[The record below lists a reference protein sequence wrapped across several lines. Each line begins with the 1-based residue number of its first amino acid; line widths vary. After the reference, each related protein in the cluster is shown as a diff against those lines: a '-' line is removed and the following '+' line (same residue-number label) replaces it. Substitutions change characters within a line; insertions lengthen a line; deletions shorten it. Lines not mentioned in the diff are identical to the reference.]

1 MPAPHPVEFR
11 QRAVQLAREKTKP
24 IAELAKELHISES
37 CLRNWMAQD
46 DAENNGG
53 DVQLTGK
60 EKKELTDLRREK
72 RRLEAENEIL
82 KRAAAYFARENI
94 LPN

>member
-1 MPAPHPVEFR
+1 MPAPHPAEFR
-11 QRAVQLAREKTKP
+11 RRAVELAREKTKP
-24 IAELAKELHISES
+24 IAELAKDLHISES
-37 CLRNWMAQD
+37 CLRNWIAQD
-46 DAENNGG
+46 DADNNGS
-53 DVQLTGK
+53 DTQLTSK
-60 EKKELTDLRREK
+60 EKKELTDLRKDK

>member
-1 MPAPHPVEFR
+1 
-11 QRAVQLAREKTKP
+11 
-24 IAELAKELHISES
+24 
-37 CLRNWMAQD
+37 MAQD
-46 DAENNGG
+46 DADNNGS
-53 DVQLTGK
+53 DTQLTSK
-60 EKKELTDLRREK
+60 EKKELTDLRKDK